1 MGAKRVTPVE
11 IEKMYRLY
19 KTMGNYAAVG
29 RAVGRSPSTVAKY
42 IKAGGMKNLS
52 FTVANNVWEAFMPL
66 IFLCPIPANDLTF
79 KKIIKKF

>member
-1 MGAKRVTPVE
+1 
-11 IEKMYRLY
+11 MYRLY

-52 FTVANNVWEAFMPL
+52 FTVANNV
-66 IFLCPIPANDLTF
+66 
-79 KKIIKKF
+79 

>member
-52 FTVANNVWEAFMPL
+52 FTVANNV
-66 IFLCPIPANDLTF
+66 
-79 KKIIKKF
+79 